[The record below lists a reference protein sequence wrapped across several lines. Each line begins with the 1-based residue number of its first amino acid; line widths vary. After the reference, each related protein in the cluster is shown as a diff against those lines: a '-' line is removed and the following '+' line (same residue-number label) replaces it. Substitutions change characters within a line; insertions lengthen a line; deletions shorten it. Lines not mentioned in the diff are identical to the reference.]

1 MARLAPTEMSRPR
14 VSGRAAGRTRLAFW
28 IVAGG
33 LALSVG
39 ALLARTILR
48 PSGPM
53 APAASRD
60 AEVYRDQLKEID
72 RDLARG
78 VLAADEARNVRVEV
92 SRRLLEAD
100 RRSGAST
107 GTGRAPRAAGLAGAG
122 FALLAAAV
130 GAPALY
136 GMIGAPGYGDQ
147 PLAARIES
155 ARKAREERP
164 AQAVAEAAAAARPR
178 PGTTDPDPAYLKL
191 VEKLRAALVDR
202 PYDLEGHRLLARNEA
217 GLGNFAAA
225 YAAQERVLEILGESA
240 LASDHVDL
248 ADLMI
253 LAAGGYVSPEA
264 ETALHAALALDPANG
279 TARYYMGLMHAQTGR
294 PDLAF
299 RAWGALLDES
309 PPDAPWTAPIEAR
322 IGEIARLAGVRFELP
337 ANSGS
342 ASPPPLGSGPTR
354 EQIEAAAEMDPQE
367 RTDMIRGMVEG
378 LALRLAEEG
387 GPPEDWA
394 RLVDALGVLGETGRA
409 RAIWDE
415 ARQAFADAPQALA
428 AIRAAAARAG
438 VAN

>member
-1 MARLAPTEMSRPR
+1 M
-14 VSGRAAGRTRLAFW
+14 AFW

-39 ALLARTILR
+39 ALLARAILL
-48 PSGPM
+48 PSGPS

-78 VLAADEARNVRVEV
+78 VLAADEARSVRIEV
-92 SRRLLEAD
+92 SRRLLDAD
-100 RRSGAST
+100 RRSGDSA
-107 GTGRAPRAAGLAGAG
+107 GTRRAPRAAGIAGAG
-122 FALLAAAV
+122 FLLLAAAV
-130 GAPALY
+130 GAPVLY

-147 PLAARIES
+147 PLASRIEN

-164 AQAVAEAAAAARPR
+164 GQAAAEAAAAARPSSAT
-178 PGTTDPDPAYLKL
+178 PDPDPEYLEL
-191 VEKLRAALVDR
+191 VEKLRVALVDR
-202 PYDLEGHRLLARNEA
+202 AVDLEGHRLLARNEA

-225 YAAQERVLEILGESA
+225 YSAQERVLEILGERA
-240 LASDHVDL
+240 LASDHADL

-264 ETALHAALALDPANG
+264 EAALRAALALDPANG
-279 TARYYMGLMHAQTGR
+279 AARYYMGLMHAQTGR

-299 RAWGALLDES
+299 RAWRALLDES
-309 PPDAPWTAPIEAR
+309 TPDAPWTAPIEAR
-322 IGEIARLAGVRFELP
+322 IGDVARLAGIRFDPPDNPDNAP
-337 ANSGS
+337 APAFG
-342 ASPPPLGSGPTR
+342 AGPTR
-354 EQIEAAAEMDPQE
+354 EQVEAAAEMDPQE

-378 LALRLAEEG
+378 LALRLAEDG

-394 RLVDALGVLGETGRA
+394 RLIGALGVLGETARA

-415 ARQAFADAPQALA
+415 ARQAFADSPQALA
-428 AIRAAAARAG
+428 TIRVAAERAR

>member
-1 MARLAPTEMSRPR
+1 M
-14 VSGRAAGRTRLAFW
+14 AFW

-39 ALLARTILR
+39 ALLARAILL
-48 PSGPM
+48 PSGLS

-78 VLAADEARNVRVEV
+78 VLAADEARSVRVEV
-92 SRRLLEAD
+92 SRRLLDAD
-100 RRSGAST
+100 RRSSDSA
-107 GTGRAPRAAGLAGAG
+107 GTGRAPRAAGIAGAG
-122 FALLAAAV
+122 FMLLSAAV
-130 GAPALY
+130 GAPVLY

-147 PLAARIES
+147 PLASRIENARI
-155 ARKAREERP
+155 AREDRP
-164 AQAVAEAAAAARPR
+164 GQAAAEAAAAARPR
-178 PGTTDPDPAYLKL
+178 SATPDPDPAYLEL
-191 VEKLRAALVDR
+191 VEKLRVALVDR
-202 PYDLEGHRLLARNEA
+202 AGDLEGHRLLARNEA

-225 YAAQERVLEILGESA
+225 YSAQERVLEILGERA
-240 LASDHVDL
+240 LASDHADL

-264 ETALHAALALDPANG
+264 EAALDAALALDPANG
-279 TARYYMGLMHAQTGR
+279 AARYYMGLMHAQTGR

-299 RAWGALLDES
+299 RAWRSLLAES
-309 PPDAPWTAPIEAR
+309 TPDAPWTAPIEAR
-322 IGEIARLAGVRFELP
+322 IGDVARLAGVRFDLP
-337 ANSGS
+337 DNPENAPMPAFG
-342 ASPPPLGSGPTR
+342 AGPTR
-354 EQIEAAAEMDPQE
+354 EQVEAAAEMDPQE

-378 LALRLAEEG
+378 LALRLADDG

-394 RLVDALGVLGETGRA
+394 RLIGALGVLGETARA

-415 ARQAFADAPQALA
+415 ARQAFADSPQALA
-428 AIRAAAARAG
+428 AIRVAAERAG